1 MTKFWLDFYRK
12 IFTPTNLNFGTWP
25 KFTTP
30 TNINCRPQVQF
41 LPLSL
46 VVPQFFIKG
55 NSSNTPILFDIRELW
70 FHTLHYVAW
79 RRELKH
85 VKFHLRET
93 FLIKL
98 HPLWFSLPLLVGLI
112 AIPRLRLVLSNIQPN
127 RQAKPNQVQN
137 NKKERENGRDRG
149 RGIHNVP
156 QYIAALQRL
165 KWVA

>member
-1 MTKFWLDFYRK
+1 MRASQLGALWKCTSRLEGNYEVSNC
-12 IFTPTNLNFGTWP
+12 TNLNHASNN
-25 KFTTP
+25 KH
-30 TNINCRPQVQF
+30 CRPQVQF

-93 FLIKL
+93 CNLQLSPLLNVAHCGSPSPLPALFFSLFLIIL
-98 HPLWFSLPLLVGLI
+98 HLIWFSLHMFELSPS
-112 AIPRLRLVLSNIQPN
+112 SNIMEG
-127 RQAKPNQVQN
+127 V
-137 NKKERENGRDRG
+137 ES
-149 RGIHNVP
+149 
-156 QYIAALQRL
+156 
-165 KWVA
+165 